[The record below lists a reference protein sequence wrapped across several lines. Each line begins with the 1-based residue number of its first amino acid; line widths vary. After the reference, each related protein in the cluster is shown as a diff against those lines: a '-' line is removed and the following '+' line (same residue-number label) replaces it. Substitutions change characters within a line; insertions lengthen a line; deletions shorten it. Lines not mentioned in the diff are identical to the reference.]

1 MIRAGANAQWAG
13 LYESFKRPKI
23 WAFIKRCFF
32 LLIPLV
38 IDSRDSKISQKL
50 FGNLN
55 IVIESIAYNL
65 RKYFFYLFA
74 NSNCWKKTEQTK
86 QHDFLVRNRIN

>member
-1 MIRAGANAQWAG
+1 M
-13 LYESFKRPKI
+13 
-23 WAFIKRCFF
+23 
-32 LLIPLV
+32 
-38 IDSRDSKISQKL
+38 IDSRDSKISQQL

-55 IVIESIAYNL
+55 IVIKSIAYNL

-86 QHDFLVRNRIN
+86 QHDFLVRNSMNQNIIKLTDATSATILHSRECN